1 MKEILAGFLLLISLH
16 INAQDI
22 ENPHPNAVQSID
34 GIMKE
39 VYNMIS
45 REKGDN
51 PDWDAFRNLF
61 LPTVRFTVLYHDDT
75 FPQPVESASLEEL
88 IEMIQDP
95 YYEEGF
101 TQYETG
107 RVVDEYNGIAHVFHS
122 YYGKDSEDYEERGM
136 AKLSTGIL

>member
-1 MKEILAGFLLLISLH
+1 
-16 INAQDI
+16 
-22 ENPHPNAVQSID
+22 
-34 GIMKE
+34 MKE
-39 VYNMIS
+39 VYRIIS
-45 REKGDN
+45 REKGDT

-61 LPTVRFTVLYHDDT
+61 LPTVRFTVLNHDDT

-88 IEMIQDP
+88 VEMMQDP

-122 YYGKDSEDYEERGM
+122 YYGKDSENYEERGI
-136 AKLSTGIL
+136 ASYQLVYFEDRWWIVSVLWTGDSNGVPVPEKYLDN